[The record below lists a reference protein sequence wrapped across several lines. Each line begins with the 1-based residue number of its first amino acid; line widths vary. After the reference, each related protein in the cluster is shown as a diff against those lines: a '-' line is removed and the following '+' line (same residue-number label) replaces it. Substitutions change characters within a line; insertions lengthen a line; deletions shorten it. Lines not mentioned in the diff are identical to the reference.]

1 MTDQATSTIE
11 GQLIT
16 TEEYVELTESGEET
30 EEEQIQPAAEEEKPA
45 PVEVKPLPVLLIED
59 DPYDRQSCQITV
71 SFSFLPGDGN
81 PKGRNVVI
89 TAHSHNDAPIITM
102 KRAGDI
108 EDYGT
113 EIQTMM
119 NQVFDG
125 FEENKAKHETRKQK
139 REKEEKEA
147 AERAAKMKTTKPAT
161 ATLAKPAT
169 PAAPDQVDSCAGSA
183 HQEAGHQ
190 PDRHPAIAA
199 VVYA

>member
-1 MTDQATSTIE
+1 MTDPTTSTIE

-59 DPYDRQSCQITV
+59 ILMIANPARSLFRLASCQV
-71 SFSFLPGDGN
+71 MAN

-119 NQVFDG
+119 
-125 FEENKAKHETRKQK
+125 TRYSMASK
-139 REKEEKEA
+139 R
-147 AERAAKMKTTKPAT
+147 TKPSM
-161 ATLAKPAT
+161 KPA
-169 PAAPDQVDSCAGSA
+169 SRSA
-183 HQEAGHQ
+183 RRKKRKPPNAL
-190 PDRHPAIAA
+190 PR
-199 VVYA
+199 